1 MELSRYVC
9 SYVIRMFIHVTD
21 QSMIHMLLTSYT
33 EYATAHYYFNRGFL
47 YRYILCHT
55 GCIGF

>member
-1 MELSRYVC
+1 MELSKYV
-9 SYVIRMFIHVTD
+9 VMFIHVTD

-47 YRYILCHT
+47 YRYLMYLCM
-55 GCIGF
+55 